1 MKIFSSSWV
10 LMGLALVMHLAG
22 YMAALMTHHFDI
34 PELPKP
40 EVIHEPGIEEILE
53 SRSKD
58 YDWYFKTEEIDR
70 YVEELQDR
78 EKALDEREESLKTL
92 SDHLDIEREELNE
105 LKSEIE
111 RRHKA
116 LSEEIMVVR
125 KNEIT
130 NLRNLA
136 TSYSNISPQAAV
148 VIFEQMDQSL
158 VVKIL
163 SLMKPDVVGLIFE
176 EMAKNGDKDPAKAR
190 KAAQLSEEL
199 RLHYKEKDQ

>member
-1 MKIFSSSWV
+1 
-10 LMGLALVMHLAG
+10 MGLALALHLAG
-22 YMAALMTHHFDI
+22 YLGALMTHHFQI

-40 EVIHEPGIEEILE
+40 EVERELGIEEILE
-53 SRSKD
+53 SRSQD
-58 YDWYFKTEEIDR
+58 YDWYFKTDEIDK
-70 YVEELQDR
+70 YVEELR
-78 EKALDEREESLKTL
+78 EREAALDEREEKLDNL

-105 LKSEIE
+105 LKREIE

-148 VIFEQMDQSL
+148 VIFDQMDQSL

-176 EMAKNGDKDPAKAR
+176 EMAKNGEKDPAKAR

-199 RLHYKEKDQ
+199 RLHYKEKEQ